1 MPQDAHWKV
10 MYQAAMLELN
20 PARLQA
26 SIDLAHSAMQRRIE
40 ELKTAGTQHNGNCA
54 EMQEIM
60 DAQNSLRTLERLE
73 CPISHTGNQEDGNSI
88 SGQSVM
94 NRMCREVLTP
104 YVQQRQPSWREAFP
118 HASIITDPRKLAQLK
133 AEVAKRKQGNE
144 LTKGASLD
152 DKQESKGTPE
162 EGRHETDCVHPC
174 RSSRARSG

>member
-54 EMQEIM
+54 EMQNIM

-73 CPISHTGNQEDGNSI
+73 CPISHTGNHEDGNSI
-88 SGQSVM
+88 
-94 NRMCREVLTP
+94 RDR
-104 YVQQRQPSWREAFP
+104 
-118 HASIITDPRKLAQLK
+118 AS
-133 AEVAKRKQGNE
+133 
-144 LTKGASLD
+144 
-152 DKQESKGTPE
+152 
-162 EGRHETDCVHPC
+162 
-174 RSSRARSG
+174 

>member
-40 ELKTAGTQHNGNCA
+40 ELKPAGTQHSGNCA

-104 YVQQRQPSWREAFP
+104 YVEQRQPSGEKHFL
-118 HASIITDPRKLAQLK
+118 TPRSL
-133 AEVAKRKQGNE
+133 
-144 LTKGASLD
+144 LTR
-152 DKQESKGTPE
+152 
-162 EGRHETDCVHPC
+162 GRS
-174 RSSRARSG
+174 RS